1 MPNVLKDPV
10 VQDLAKKHSKTCAQI
25 LLRHLIQLN
34 VAVVPKSAS
43 FERIRENIDVIIKNY
58 YSIS

>member
-10 VQDLAKKHSKTCAQI
+10 VQIIARKHSKTCAQI
-25 LLRHLIQLN
+25 LLRQLIQLN

-43 FERIRENIDVIIKNY
+43 PERIRENIDVIQNY
-58 YSIS
+58 YLI

>member
-10 VQDLAKKHSKTCAQI
+10 VQDIARKHSKTCAQI

-34 VAVVPKSAS
+34 IAAVPKSAAP
-43 FERIRENIDVIIKNY
+43 ERIRENIDVIKN
-58 YSIS
+58 